1 MDPGLSSPL
10 GEGTEMNQSGV
21 TNLSRRVR
29 KLESQL
35 TNGTGWWPAQTNGSR
50 SGERR
55 SSDSSRRAPERIG
68 RISVEVIDQMRE
80 QPCIRGTAV
89 AGVLT
94 D

>member
-1 MDPGLSSPL
+1 
-10 GEGTEMNQSGV
+10 MNQSGV

-35 TNGTGWWPAQTNGSR
+35 TNATELVAR
-50 SGERR
+50 SDEWFAFWGEKIERLIAGG
-55 SSDSSRRAPERIG
+55 APERIG
-68 RISVEVIDQMRE
+68 RIPLEVIDQMRE
-80 QPCIRGTAV
+80 LPCSRGTAV